1 MLSHPNSHE
10 LSQDKERR
18 LSKVLDTRELV
29 LCKYTLQP
37 LVIVGMLRNLED
49 GWQMRGIPLFIGQ
62 SLSFEHS
69 KIILKEN

>member
-37 LVIVGMLRNLED
+37 LELGKILED
-49 GWQMRGIPLFIGQ
+49 IEGWMENEG
-62 SLSFEHS
+62 HS
-69 KIILKEN
+69 PIYRPNAIL